1 MRSPIT
7 RAPKGIYSPDVKIR
21 SVALVCNPEKS
32 RARVELPRLRAWFKR
47 NGIQAQSLR
56 HVKDVDAVVTL
67 GGDGTILSVATQAAL
82 AGVPVLGV
90 NLGRLG
96 FMTSVE
102 LRVLYPS
109 LQRWVKGDWAVSE
122 RLMLEVTVPRVKA
135 PLMALNDAVVRIGS
149 TTRVTAVDAAIQNE
163 ELGRF
168 TGDGVIVAT
177 PTGSTAYSLAAQ
189 GPVVHPAVEALV
201 LTPICAHSFTQRPVV
216 FPKHQ
221 TLELRLQDQRV
232 GNEVRL
238 CLDGQRVF
246 VLRSGDVVR
255 VRCAPYKLK
264 LFQDPKVSYFGV
276 LREKLSWG
284 ER

>member
-1 MRSPIT
+1 
-7 RAPKGIYSPDVKIR
+7 VKTNSNRRKRPVSAIR

-32 RARVELPRLRAWFKR
+32 RARVELPRLRAWFR
-47 NGIQAQSLR
+47 QNRIDVRSLQQINE
-56 HVKDVDAVVTL
+56 VDAIVTL
-67 GGDGTILSVATQAAL
+67 GGDGTILSIASQAAA
-82 AGVPVLGV
+82 AGVPVLGI

-102 LRVLYPS
+102 LRVLYPK
-109 LQRWVKGDWAVSE
+109 LKRWVRGNWNVTK
-122 RLMLEVTVPRVKA
+122 RLMLEVAAPRVKA
-135 PLMALNDAVVRIGS
+135 PLFALNDAVIRIGS
-149 TTRVTAVDAAIQNE
+149 TTRVTAINASIENE
-163 ELGRF
+163 ELGLF

-189 GPVVHPAVEALV
+189 GPVVHLGVEALV

-216 FPKHQ
+216 FPTHQ
-221 TLELRLQDQRV
+221 TLQLRLQDQRV
-232 GNEVRL
+232 GNEVQL

-246 VLRSGDVVR
+246 VLRSGDVVH
-255 VRCAPYKLK
+255 VRCSPYKLK
-264 LFQDPKVSYFGV
+264 LFQDPGVSYFGV

>member
-1 MRSPIT
+1 M
-7 RAPKGIYSPDVKIR
+7 KIR
-21 SVALVCNPEKS
+21 SIALVCNAEKS
-32 RARVELPRLRAWFKR
+32 RARAELPRLRAWFKSQR
-47 NGIQAQSLR
+47 IAIFSIEKLR
-56 HVKDVDAVVTL
+56 DADAAITL
-67 GGDGTILSVATQAAL
+67 GGDGTILGIAARAAA
-82 AGVPVLGV
+82 AGVPVLGI

-109 LQRWVKGDWAVSE
+109 LKRWVRGDWGVTE
-122 RLMLEVTVPRVKA
+122 RLMLEVTPPRAKA
-135 PLMALNDAVVRIGS
+135 PVHALNDAVIRIGS
-149 TTRVTAVDAAIQNE
+149 TTRMIAIDASIENE
-163 ELGRF
+163 QLGRF
-168 TGDGVIVAT
+168 TGDGLIVAT

-189 GPVVHPAVEALV
+189 GPVVHPEVDALV
-201 LTPICAHSFTQRPVV
+201 LTPICAHSFTQRPIV

-221 TLELRLQDQRV
+221 TLELRLQDQRA
-232 GNEVRL
+232 GNEVQL

-246 VLRSGDVVR
+246 PLRSGDAVH

-264 LFQDPKVSYFGV
+264 LIQDPEVTYFGV

>member
-1 MRSPIT
+1 M
-7 RAPKGIYSPDVKIR
+7 KIR
-21 SVALVCNPEKS
+21 SVALVCNVEKS
-32 RARVELPRLRAWFKR
+32 RARAELPRLRAWFKR
-47 NGIQAQSLR
+47 ERIALLSIDKLGQA
-56 HVKDVDAVVTL
+56 DAVVTL
-67 GGDGTILSVATQAAL
+67 GGDGTILGIAAKAAT
-82 AGVPVLGV
+82 AGVPVLGI

-109 LQRWVKGDWAVSE
+109 LKRWVKDGWSVSD
-122 RLMLEVTVPRVKA
+122 RLMLEVDAPRVKT
-135 PLMALNDAVVRIGS
+135 PVLALNDAVIRIGS
-149 TTRVTAVDAAIQNE
+149 TTRMIAIDAAIENE

-168 TGDGVIVAT
+168 SGDGVIIAT

-189 GPVVHPAVEALV
+189 GPVVHPEVEALV

-221 TLELRLQDQRV
+221 TLELRLQDQRA
-232 GNEVRL
+232 GNEVQL

-246 VLRSGDVVR
+246 PLRSGDVVH
-255 VRCAPYKLK
+255 VRCAPYKLR
-264 LFQDPKVSYFGV
+264 LIQDPDVSYFGV